1 MSKPVTGGAATA
13 LANNMTTTTSPAA
26 TAPAAAAVNAVP
38 NPPNSG
44 GALPAAGS
52 SGGGIAVAGRSMSG
66 DAAVAVRQ
74 KILPAELIALPIT
87 CGICFSILQE
97 PCLLPCK
104 HGFCMKCIRQRL
116 DNSGAGDGYSCLLC
130 SNHYPNLNAK
140 TCGDYYDKDLADRVL
155 QLSRG
160 ADARPECLWC
170 DAAKATVFCPECLY
184 TLCADCNAAVHK
196 MGRKKAHVPI
206 TINDSRSIRNAT
218 KKCGEKGHEEY
229 KLEFFC
235 LQCEQLC
242 CAYCLQI
249 GPHKM
254 HDNIVVSKAA
264 MDVRNQMGR
273 DLENLGHVKTRLE
286 QQANELNRVNS
297 QYLETYDHV
306 ESLIADR
313 FAAFRQ
319 QLAQKELDVRKL
331 LAGLREMGDNSLC
344 EARSSFLEKIDQIN
358 MAGITY
364 RRLQHGGADYEVL
377 MNRSTV
383 NAFLNLELQ
392 PVTGTGFRLSDLGN
406 VIVSGM
412 EISLDLNARGPE
424 DAAQRSSFLQPR
436 SMLAD
441 NHGANNNSRSLARA
455 APSQPVAALHH
466 AGGFRWTFAPDND
479 VEFRE
484 SADGL
489 TCRCL
494 ETAESGQ
501 IGIRTNES
509 FENAQAIGGGRDGSV
524 SWRVRLDRI
533 SDTFVGIVDS
543 TVLPGQAP
551 EGFYWRPMKQGQFD
565 GRVGR
570 ATHVLKSLNVC
581 RPGDVLRFTY
591 EFSSKSVR
599 LSVNNIDRGVIVEG
613 VAPTV
618 APCFIFRPGEA
629 LTLLW

>member
-1 MSKPVTGGAATA
+1 MSKPNTAGAAGAGVGGAATG
-13 LANNMTTTTSPAA
+13 SVAA
-26 TAPAAAAVNAVP
+26 GGSAAPAAGPAGGAAGADAPAAVP
-38 NPPNSG
+38 G
-44 GALPAAGS
+44 GYLAGL
-52 SGGGIAVAGRSMSG
+52 APTTA
-66 DAAVAVRQ
+66 
-74 KILPAELIALPIT
+74 AELATLPIT

-97 PCLLPCK
+97 PVTLPCK
-104 HGFCMKCIRQRL
+104 HSACAKCVRQRL
-116 DNSGAGDGYSCLLC
+116 ESSGAGDGYTCLLC
-130 SNHYPNLNAK
+130 TNHYPNLNAK
-140 TCGDYYDKDLADRVL
+140 TVGDYFNKDLAHRVL

-160 ADARPECLWC
+160 ADARPECTWC
-170 DAAKATVFCPECLY
+170 DKATATVFCPECCY
-184 TLCADCNAAVHK
+184 TLCNECNAAVHL
-196 MGRKKAHVPI
+196 MGRKKTHVPI
-206 TINDSRSIRNAT
+206 TINDSRSIRNAAR
-218 KKCGEKGHEEY
+218 KCAEKGHEEY

-254 HDNIVVSKAA
+254 HDNIVVAKAA

-377 MNRSTV
+377 LNRSTV
-383 NAFLNLELQ
+383 NAFLSLDLQ

-424 DAAQRSSFLQPR
+424 DSSHRSILQPR
-436 SMLAD
+436 SMVAD
-441 NHGANNNSRSLARA
+441 PARGVAADRSLSRISGAGAGAAGGAHHGA
-455 APSQPVAALHH
+455 P
-466 AGGFRWTFAPDND
+466 GGFRWTFAPDND

-489 TCRCL
+489 SCRCL

-509 FENAQAIGGGRDGSV
+509 FDNVRSIGGATENNNV
-524 SWRVRLDRI
+524 VTWRVRLDRV
-533 SDTFVGIVDS
+533 SDTFIGIVDS
-543 TVLPGQAP
+543 TVMPGQAP

-570 ATHVLKSLNVC
+570 ANHVLKTLNVC
-581 RPGDVLRFTY
+581 RPGDVLKFSY
-591 EFSSKSVR
+591 EFSSRSLK
-599 LSVNNIDRGVIVEG
+599 LAINNIDRGVIV
-613 VAPTV
+613 VDVPATV

-629 LTLLW
+629 VTLLW

>member
-1 MSKPVTGGAATA
+1 MRDPIPKNYAT
-13 LANNMTTTTSPAA
+13 SE
-26 TAPAAAAVNAVP
+26 VN
-38 NPPNSG
+38 
-44 GALPAAGS
+44 
-52 SGGGIAVAGRSMSG
+52 SM
-66 DAAVAVRQ
+66 
-74 KILPAELIALPIT
+74 PIT
-87 CGICFSILQE
+87 CGLCFSILQE
-97 PCLLPCK
+97 PALLPCK
-104 HGFCMKCIRQRL
+104 HAFCMKCIRSKL
-116 DNSGAGDGYSCLLC
+116 DKAGAGDGYTCLLC
-130 SNHYPNLNAK
+130 SNHYPNLNSK
-140 TCGDYYDKDLADRVL
+140 TVGDYFDRALADRVI

-160 ADARPECLWC
+160 ADARPLCTWC
-170 DAAKATVFCPECLY
+170 DDVEATVFCPECLY
-184 TLCADCNAAVHK
+184 SLCGDCNVAVHK
-196 MGRKKAHVPI
+196 MGRKKTHEPI
-206 TINDSRSIRNAT
+206 AISDSRSIRNAT
-218 KKCGEKGHEEY
+218 KKCPEKGHEEY
-229 KLEFFC
+229 KLEFYC
-235 LQCEQLC
+235 LQCEMLC

-254 HDNIVVSKAA
+254 HDNIIVAKAA

-286 QQANELNRVNS
+286 QQANDLNRVQG

-344 EARSSFLEKIDQIN
+344 EARSNFLTKIDAIN

-383 NAFLNLELQ
+383 NSFLNLDLH
-392 PVTGTGFRLSDLGN
+392 PVTGTGFRLSDLGDVN
-406 VIVSGM
+406 VSGL

-424 DAAQRSSFLQPR
+424 DTTNRSLMPLSHQYGNNNNNNQNSNRGSVARGGGGNFN
-436 SMLAD
+436 S
-441 NHGANNNSRSLARA
+441 NNNNNNSQSQARGLNNN
-455 APSQPVAALHH
+455 Q
-466 AGGFRWTFAPDND
+466 GGFRWSFAPDND

-484 SADGL
+484 SGDGL
-489 TCRCL
+489 SARCL

-509 FENAQAIGGGRDGSV
+509 FENARSIGGADTTNGATI
-524 SWRVRLDRI
+524 SWRVRLDRVA
-533 SDTFVGIVDS
+533 DTFVGVVDS

-570 ATHVLKSLNVC
+570 ASHVIKTLPVC
-581 RPGDVLRFTY
+581 RPGDVLKFTY
-591 EFSSKSVR
+591 EFSSRALK
-599 LSVNNIDRGVIVEG
+599 LAINNIDRGVIV
-613 VAPTV
+613 VDVPPTV
-618 APCFIFRPGEA
+618 APCFIFRPAEA

>member
-1 MSKPVTGGAATA
+1 MS
-13 LANNMTTTTSPAA
+13 
-26 TAPAAAAVNAVP
+26 
-38 NPPNSG
+38 
-44 GALPAAGS
+44 
-52 SGGGIAVAGRSMSG
+52 
-66 DAAVAVRQ
+66 
-74 KILPAELIALPIT
+74 IT
-87 CGICFSILQE
+87 CGICFGILKE
-97 PCLLPCK
+97 PATLPCK
-104 HGFCMKCIRQRL
+104 HCFCMQCVRDKL
-116 DNSGAGDGYSCLLC
+116 SKAGTGDGYTCLLC
-130 SNHYPNLNAK
+130 SNHYPDMSVK
-140 TCGDYYDKDLADRVL
+140 TIGDYFDRTLADRVL

-160 ADARPECLWC
+160 ADARPLCLWC
-170 DAAKATVFCPECLY
+170 DERDANVFCPDCLY
-184 TLCADCNAAVHK
+184 TLCSDCNAAVHK
-196 MGRKKAHVPI
+196 MGRKKQHQPI
-206 TINDSRSIRNAT
+206 TIHDSRSIRNAT
-218 KKCGEKGHEEY
+218 KKCPEKGHEEY
-229 KLEFFC
+229 KLEFYC
-235 LQCEQLC
+235 LQCEMLC

-254 HDNIVVSKAA
+254 HDNVIVSKAA

-286 QQANELNRVNS
+286 QQANELNRVQG

-306 ESLIADR
+306 ESLIEDR

-319 QLAQKELDVRKL
+319 QLAQKEVDVRKL
-331 LAGLREMGDNSLC
+331 LAGLREMGDTALC
-344 EARSSFLEKIDQIN
+344 EARGNFLSRIDAIN

-383 NAFLNLELQ
+383 NAFLNLDLH
-392 PVTGTGFRLSDLGN
+392 PVTGTGFRLSDLGDVN
-406 VIVSGM
+406 VSGL

-424 DAAQRSSFLQPR
+424 DGNASRALITSASGMQYSAAARNPQ
-436 SMLAD
+436 AI
-441 NHGANNNSRSLARA
+441 GSLARGSA
-455 APSQPVAALHH
+455 GANGPNNGPYTITVGGARSVSQLSQVQQQQQL
-466 AGGFRWTFAPDND
+466 GGFRWTFAPDND

-489 TCRCL
+489 SARCL

-509 FENAQAIGGGRDGSV
+509 FDNARTIGGAETHPGSNGPSV
-524 SWRVRLDRI
+524 SWRVRLDRVA
-533 SDTFVGIVDS
+533 DTFVGVVDS

-570 ATHVLKSLNVC
+570 ASHVLKTLPVC
-581 RPGDVLRFTY
+581 RPGDILKFTY
-591 EFSSKSVR
+591 EFASRSLK
-599 LSVNNIDRGVIVEG
+599 LAINNIDRGVIV
-613 VAPTV
+613 VDVPPTV